1 MNNENLLIENDVIEL
16 SHEVC
21 KFITDP
27 VVRNRAVANVV
38 AAKTVLNYFSDLDV
52 NVDVKSGLHNISQI
66 LEFWEI
72 SDIYING
79 AYVDVR
85 LYFDESE
92 LCVPKY
98 HFDNNLLPV
107 AYMFVKIDK
116 NLSGALVTGFIKPE
130 NIDNTVEYNGYYKL
144 DESDLVSYYDV
155 SDLFFMEE
163 IELPDD
169 IDMMLF
175 EYFDCKNEEKSK
187 ISSYLLCSEY
197 ARLKLID
204 ISNTNNL
211 FNYVSIDTVLNGDK
225 DEEDTLIEVGNQE
238 SLETE
243 ILDSS
248 NDLLLDNSENF
259 MELENNDEIEVFD
272 TDLEDISEEDF
283 DSTPFE
289 ELNVD
294 FIDQNNNEFTTEV
307 TPSISS
313 IEGTDGQEEDL
324 LSENSDDL
332 DLVEPTNE
340 ALTDSIECLYP
351 NDVDNNINEASIL
364 DAEASENT
372 IESEVN
378 ASGNSGIN
386 STVSTLEFVSD
397 DIEQEAQVV
406 NNNTIVEEE
415 LLLELDSDEAN
426 SYSHIEE
433 KYEEQDSEMQETAE
447 TDIDNLFNAE
457 NDIEQAEV
465 VSINTT
471 KKGSKVLPIIGV
483 LVLLGAIGYFGFAKN
498 INAKQD
504 ASSTKKLPV
513 VKSKAIKAVQEKI
526 AMPVETVENVN
537 TDKAEEIG
545 TSISVPEIEGNLD
558 ASILVSNLV
567 VNWEVPVSYVSNVTS
582 KRYFTKI
589 GKIIQMNLKTEM
601 LLLNKPPIT
610 NKIVLNLDYNKST
623 QKFRVKEVVVSSGEE
638 QIDNMIKNTVNN
650 VLNNNYNFNMNV
662 FNELQGV
669 PNLVI
674 RL

>member
-16 SHEVC
+16 SQEVC

-27 VVRNRAVANVV
+27 VVRNRAVANVI

-98 HFDNNLLPV
+98 HFDNKVLPV
-107 AYMFVKIDK
+107 AYMFVKIDE

-130 NIDNTVEYNGYYKL
+130 NVDVTVEYNGYYKIN
-144 DESDLVSYYDV
+144 ESDLISYYDV
-155 SDLFFMEE
+155 SDLFSVEE

-169 IDMMLF
+169 IDLLLF
-175 EYFDCKNEEKSK
+175 EYFDKNYEEKSK
-187 ISSYLLCSEY
+187 ISSYLLSSNY
-197 ARLKLID
+197 ARLKLSG
-204 ISNTNNL
+204 ISSTNNL
-211 FNYVSIDTVLNGDK
+211 FNYVSIDSVLNDHKNK
-225 DEEDTLIEVGNQE
+225 DVMLIEDDNQE
-238 SLETE
+238 LSEPE
-243 ILDSS
+243 ILDST
-248 NDLLLDNSENF
+248 NDLLLDNSEDY
-259 MELENNDEIEVFD
+259 MELENNDELEELD
-272 TDLEDISEEDF
+272 ADLDIISEEDF
-283 DSTPFE
+283 TSTSYE
-289 ELNVD
+289 ELSED
-294 FIDQNNNEFTTEV
+294 FIEGNDNQFSTEV
-307 TPSISS
+307 TPSISTIEGIEEQEDLIFVNSDDSDLVDDSTNDVLSDS
-313 IEGTDGQEEDL
+313 IESLYPDGVENNIIESSILDIETSENTVESEVNI
-324 LSENSDDL
+324 SENSDANS
-332 DLVEPTNE
+332 V
-340 ALTDSIECLYP
+340 
-351 NDVDNNINEASIL
+351 VD
-364 DAEASENT
+364 
-372 IESEVN
+372 
-378 ASGNSGIN
+378 
-386 STVSTLEFVSD
+386 TLEFVSD

-415 LLLELDSDEAN
+415 LLLELDSEETN
-426 SYSHIEE
+426 SYSDAEE
-433 KYEEQDSEMQETAE
+433 KYEEQDSELQETAE

-457 NDIEQAEV
+457 NDIEQVEV
-465 VSINTT
+465 KGLSAT
-471 KKGSKVLPIIGV
+471 KKQSKVLPIIGV

-498 INAKQD
+498 INSKQD
-504 ASSTKKLPV
+504 ASSTKKSPV
-513 VKSKAIKAVQEKI
+513 VKSKNIKAVQEKT
-526 AMPVETVENVN
+526 AMPVETVENVK
-537 TDKAEEIG
+537 TDIAEEIG

-623 QKFRVKEVVVSSGEE
+623 QKFRVKDVVVSSGEE

-662 FNELQGV
+662 FNELQGA
-669 PNLVI
+669 PSLVI